1 MKVTPLAKTGNSSK
15 FIITL
20 SRGRGE
26 FMLSLSYTLCHG
38 VWQLPDES
46 AILDAA
52 TKMAEAIVGRHDP
65 SIPFKEKYI
74 FGDHNTAPTV
84 DAAVAYLKKNAI

>member
-1 MKVTPLAKTGNSSK
+1 MKITPLEKTGNSSK

-20 SRGRGE
+20 SRSRGE
-26 FMLSLSYTLCHG
+26 FMLSLSYTLCHT

-46 AILDAA
+46 AILEVA

-65 SIPFKEKYI
+65 ETPFKEKYI

-84 DAAVAYLKKNAI
+84 DEALAYLKKNAI